1 MNIMGI
7 GALELAVILL
17 VAFLVLGPGKSI
29 DMAKRTGKVLGD
41 LRRAFGDVT
50 DAISNEERQ
59 RAQPGPAP
67 GPAADNPPP
76 PGIPPRPDLP
86 DDDTPPPDTN
96 APNNDT
102 PPRQGR
108 D

>member
-1 MNIMGI
+1 MGASPMNIMGI

-41 LRRAFGDVT
+41 LRRAFSDVT

-59 RAQPGPAP
+59 RTHPGPAP
-67 GPAADNPPP
+67 DNPP
-76 PGIPPRPDLP
+76 PGIPSRPDLP

-96 APNNDT
+96 APNDN